1 MAMARDSNVLRI
13 IPVLMAV
20 CLGGLPARAK
30 DAGPSGAAGAQHQ
43 IWTAGQTNDSDTA
56 AHPGYVIITTSGI
69 QAISSVLTEFVAHKE
84 SLDYDVSIITEKDFG
99 GGIGDEAAENIRA
112 WLQSHYISD
121 NIEYVLLIGDPRPD
135 VGEIPMKILWPE
147 HGDCPECED
156 GPSSMEQLRPMC
168 FW

>member
-1 MAMARDSNVLRI
+1 LLYSSVSVTACGKTGDYLSAKVGGEVEDREMAMARDPNVLRI

-69 QAISSVLTEFVAHKE
+69 QAISSVLPEFVCAQ
-84 SLDYDVSIITEKDFG
+84 
-99 GGIGDEAAENIRA
+99 GIAR
-112 WLQSHYISD
+112 LC
-121 NIEYVLLIGDPRPD
+121 R
-135 VGEIPMKILWPE
+135 
-147 HGDCPECED
+147 
-156 GPSSMEQLRPMC
+156 
-168 FW
+168 